1 MIKEHDT
8 CTMAG
13 CDRPHKARGY
23 CQTHYMQ
30 FKRGITPVGPIRS
43 RVHEKPDECVVEDCA
58 EPVKAHGLCKKHY
71 QRKLRH
77 GHVKENRRSKDIGS
91 CEIVACDNRAYAKG
105 LCHAHYMKHI
115 RWRKKGV
122 DATRYQEMLREQG
135 GVCAICAQPER
146 APDKASG
153 KTKDLAIDHDHVTG
167 AIRALLCSNCN
178 RGLGLF
184 NDDDALLAKA
194 QAYVLQYSRTGQT
207 PACQTGPAD
216 DAQTDRQLVH
226 KD

>member
-1 MIKEHDT
+1 MRKEHDV

-43 RVHEKPDECVVEDCA
+43 RVREKPVECVEDGCS
-58 EPVKAHGLCKKHY
+58 EPVKSKGLCKMHY
-71 QRKLRH
+71 QRFLRH
-77 GHVKENRRSKDIGS
+77 GHTMYRNRKKPTKQCLIDG
-91 CEIVACDNRAYAKG
+91 CDNVLYAKD
-105 LCHAHYMKHI
+105 LCHAHYIKQ
-115 RWRKKGV
+115 RKWSAAGV

-135 GVCAICAQPER
+135 GVCAICGQPER

-153 KTKDLAIDHDHVTG
+153 KTKDLAIDHDHATG

-184 NDDDALLAKA
+184 NDDVALLAKA
-194 QAYVLQYSRTGQT
+194 QSYVLYHR
-207 PACQTGPAD
+207 
-216 DAQTDRQLVH
+216 
-226 KD
+226 